1 METIAVDAVSNV
13 FYFVADLAGASAWYR
28 QLLGAE
34 PRTTMPQ
41 LVEFDVGGSVLTLHA
56 NDEFNAGG
64 AGVGTVAYWTTP
76 DVTVRWRSAWPEEGP
91 CTAAPR
97 PSSPATGCARSS
109 TRSATCSG
117 CGSRPPS
124 RRHDHEPRPDPG
136 NGPVRRRGHRAGPYD
151 HVQAARPRR
160 GRQR

>member
-1 METIAVDAVSNV
+1 MDTIAVGAVSNV

-76 DVTVRWRSAWPEEGP
+76 DVDRAVAVCVARGGSVHRGPKTVFSGDRLCQVLDPFANLLGLRQP
-91 CTAAPR
+91 AAE
-97 PSSPATGCARSS
+97 
-109 TRSATCSG
+109 
-117 CGSRPPS
+117 PP
-124 RRHDHEPRPDPG
+124 
-136 NGPVRRRGHRAGPYD
+136 
-151 HVQAARPRR
+151 ARP
-160 GRQR
+160 